1 MMGRKQFSYPNLRI
15 IKSLF
20 ILFIQYLFFEKLVQ
34 ITLAEFF
41 KDVIFH

>member
-20 ILFIQYLFFEKLVQ
+20 ILFIKNLLFLEKLVK

-41 KDVIFH
+41 

>member
-1 MMGRKQFSYPNLRI
+1 MIIMMGRKQFSYLNLRI

-20 ILFIQYLFFEKLVQ
+20 ILFMQSLFFCEKLVK

-41 KDVIFH
+41 

>member
-1 MMGRKQFSYPNLRI
+1 MIIMMGRKQFSYLNLLN

-20 ILFIQYLFFEKLVQ
+20 ITSIKLLFFGVKLVK

-41 KDVIFH
+41 

>member
-1 MMGRKQFSYPNLRI
+1 MMGRKQFSYLNLRI

-20 ILFIQYLFFEKLVQ
+20 IILMQNLFFLEKLVK

-41 KDVIFH
+41 

>member
-20 ILFIQYLFFEKLVQ
+20 ILFIQYLFFEKN
-34 ITLAEFF
+34 
-41 KDVIFH
+41 